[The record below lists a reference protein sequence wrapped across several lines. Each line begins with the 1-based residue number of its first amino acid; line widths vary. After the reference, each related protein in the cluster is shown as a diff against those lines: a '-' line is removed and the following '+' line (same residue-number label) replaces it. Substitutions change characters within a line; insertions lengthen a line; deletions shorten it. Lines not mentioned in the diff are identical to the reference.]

1 MLVSVAV
8 LGWLAWKSIREH
20 GARHEE
26 AIALQKE
33 AIALYRHS
41 IESSQSSEQLQL
53 ESNALLRELIGELRK
68 SRCNSGNVAAGS
80 ATRLSVIFRND
91 ALSG

>member
-53 ESNALLRELIGELRK
+53 ESNALLRELIGELRA
-68 SRCNSGNVAAGS
+68 SRAAIQATSPPDRPPAS
-80 ATRLSVIFRND
+80 A
-91 ALSG
+91 